1 MEVVILDSGYKSY
14 DFEKEIFEKNGFIL
28 KIHPDFKKAPS
39 EKRIFARNAVGIL
52 VRHTIIDEAF
62 LSEMKN
68 LKAVVRYGVG
78 YDNIDV
84 EACNKYGVRVANVQ
98 GYANHSVSDHAIAL
112 MLSCSRAMWNTK
124 SQLLQAF
131 GTPPVPD
138 IIELHDK
145 ILGIIGIGRIGSEL
159 CKKATPFFYKVLACD
174 PYKPESHF
182 NQLSAQRVD
191 LNELLEK
198 SDVISIH
205 CNLTN
210 ETKHLLS
217 EEKFL
222 MMSKKP
228 IIINTSRGE
237 VISEKALLNALISG
251 QIHSAGLDVYE
262 NEPITDRQSNLV
274 NYPRIICTG
283 HYAWYSDK
291 ASLELQR
298 RAALNLFNFLTGIPV
313 EDCLN

>member
-1 MEVVILDSGYKSY
+1 MEVVILDSGYRSY
-14 DFEKEIFEKNGFIL
+14 AFEKEIFEKNGFTL
-28 KIHPDFKKAPS
+28 KIHPDYKGDPS
-39 EKRIFARNAVGIL
+39 EKRNFAKNADGIL
-52 VRHTIIDEAF
+52 VRHTKIDEAF
-62 LSEMKN
+62 LSEMKK

-78 YDNIDV
+78 YDNIDIQ
-84 EACNKYGVRVANVQ
+84 ACTTYGVKAANVQ
-98 GYANHSVSDHAIAL
+98 GYANHSVSDHAMAL
-112 MLSCSRAMWNTK
+112 MLSCSRALWNPK
-124 SQLLQAF
+124 SQLFESF

-145 ILGIIGIGRIGSEL
+145 TLGIVGLGKIGSEF
-159 CKKATPFFYKVLACD
+159 CKKASSFFHQVIACD

-182 NQLSAQRVD
+182 NQLSVQRVD
-191 LNELLEK
+191 LDELLEK
-198 SDVISIH
+198 SDVISLH

-210 ETKHLLS
+210 ETNHLLS

-222 MMSKKP
+222 IMKKNP

-237 VISEKALLNALISG
+237 VICEKALLEALKSG
-251 QIHSAGLDVYE
+251 KIHSAGLDVYE
-262 NEPITDRQSNLV
+262 DEPITDKQSNLV
-274 NYPRIICTG
+274 NYPRVICTG

-298 RAALNLFNFLTGIPV
+298 RAALNLFNFLTGNPV